1 MSRWLSL
8 DAEAAPYDLVV
19 VGLGPKA
26 AAICAKVAAVRELGL
41 GAPRVLVVEQYDA
54 GAHWSGGSG
63 FTTGSEKLGTRPEK
77 DIGFPYRSVETFGLQ
92 GGDIDR
98 LMMRYCWQSF
108 LSDTGRFGDWV
119 DQGCPAPPHKLFAA
133 YLAWVV
139 RACSDHVEIRRER
152 VVALDRR
159 DEHWL
164 VRTSADGGPTHGDG
178 IRARAV
184 MMTGPG
190 APRRLAPASFE
201 HPRLVDASAHRPRL
215 RQLLAER
222 PGPRVAVVGA
232 GESAASLA
240 LFVQETAPEARVE
253 QFAPNGMRVRDES
266 HEVNR
271 TYTAGSASGWAGLS
285 EQERR
290 TFIAR
295 TDRGVVS
302 PALSERLNRVVGG
315 RVHRSSVRSVRSA
328 EGERDVLE
336 LHGDDGLLG
345 SFDLVVNAT
354 GFDPWQQLDALLS
367 PAARSWLS
375 DGVPGGLDLRAA
387 QGRIGSALAFDGLQ
401 PRLYVPALAGVTQGP
416 GFANLSCLGH
426 MSDLIVRDLLEH
438 LPAPNGCPA
447 DDVTM
452 KEALYARR

>member
-1 MSRWLSL
+1 MSFHPAL
-8 DAEAAPYDLVV
+8 DAEAAPYDLVI

-26 AAICAKVAAVRELGL
+26 AAVCAKVAAVRELGL
-41 GAPRVLVVEQYDA
+41 GAPRVLVVEQHDA
-54 GAHWSGGSG
+54 GAHWSGSSG
-63 FTTGSEKLGTRPEK
+63 FTTGSETLGTRPEK
-77 DIGFPYRSVETFGLQ
+77 DIGFPYRSVETFGLL
-92 GGDIDR
+92 GGDVDR

-108 LSDTGRFGDWV
+108 LSDTGRYGDWV
-119 DQGCPAPPHKLFAA
+119 DQGCPAPPHQLFAA

-139 RACSDHVEIRRER
+139 RACADHVEIRRER

-159 DEHWL
+159 DEHWV
-164 VRTSADGGPTHGDG
+164 VRTTAAGGPGHGAG
-178 IRARAV
+178 IPARAV

-190 APRRLAPASFE
+190 TPRRLAPASFE

-215 RQLLAER
+215 RKLLAER
-222 PGPRVAVVGA
+222 PCTRVAVVGA

-240 LFVQETAPEARVE
+240 LFVQETAPEARLE
-253 QFAPNGMRVRDES
+253 LFAPNGMRIRDES
-266 HEVNR
+266 DEVNR
-271 TYTAGSASGWAGLS
+271 TYTAGSASGWAELS

-302 PALSERLNRVVGG
+302 PALSQRLSRAIGG
-315 RVHRSSVRSVRSA
+315 RVHRVGVRAVRSA
-328 EGERDVLE
+328 EGNPDVLE
-336 LHGDDGLLG
+336 LLGDDGSLG

-367 PAARSWLS
+367 PMARSWLA
-375 DGVPGGLDLRAA
+375 DGGPDALDLPAA
-387 QGRIGSALAFDGLQ
+387 QRRIGPALGFDGLQ

-438 LPAPNGCPA
+438 LPAPAGLPA

-452 KEALYARR
+452 KEVFYARR